1 MNGTFILI
9 TIAVYFGLL
18 LLVARITA
26 RHHTDNDAFF
36 SGNHQSPWYIV
47 SFGMIGASL
56 SGVTFVSVPGMVGSI
71 DMTYMQTC
79 FGFFFGYLIIAHV
92 LLPLYYRLNLTSI
105 YTYLG
110 KRFGNHGVHV
120 GFRYLGG
127 YDIPADEGKNLK
139 PADWT
144 VDANYSIRFLDH
156 FSATAGVS
164 LVHSK
169 VVEEA
174 TTVAFNA
181 AAYYRNGFET
191 GVIGSYIVG
200 INVAGLGPKLDYGAR
215 YRKAKLPAHYGGGGE
230 LGLDFNEQH
239 RLSVSLAAQHYCY
252 PKNADMFTGN
262 VGAEYTFLGLVSV
275 RGGYTYAEHD
285 YSRYSFGAGISFGNI
300 RFNVA
305 HQRGLGD
312 NEVTQTMLS
321 LGLLL

>member
-1 MNGTFILI
+1 MMKLRNIL
-9 TIAVYFGLL
+9 ASA
-18 LLVARITA
+18 LV
-26 RHHTDNDAFF
+26 
-36 SGNHQSPWYIV
+36 G
-47 SFGMIGASL
+47 
-56 SGVTFVSVPGMVGSI
+56 
-71 DMTYMQTC
+71 
-79 FGFFFGYLIIAHV
+79 
-92 LLPLYYRLNLTSI
+92 LPLLALGQSRSLPILEINPDARATAMGGNQYGEASTMSI
-105 YTYLG
+105 YANPTTLLYENMNWEVSAATQIYPKADEDIGRLMFYGVSAG
-110 KRFGNHGVHV
+110 KRFGNHGVLV

-127 YDIPADEGKNLK
+127 YDIPADEGKSLK

-169 VVEEA
+169 VMEEA

-191 GVIGSYIVG
+191 GVSGNYVIG

-252 PKNADMFTGN
+252 PQNASMFTGN
-262 VGAEYTFLGLVSV
+262 VGAEYTFLGIVSV